1 MLVDIFSK
9 VDEMK
14 VAIEADQLGDLQV
27 FEQFC
32 IKYLGFKNVIKAL
45 FGEIC
50 NILNE
55 QKKEY
60 GQWVNVVKEVVEA
73 KYNSLKQ

>member
-32 IKYLGFKNVIKAL
+32 IKYLGFKNVIKVL
-45 FGEIC
+45 FGEI
-50 NILNE
+50 
-55 QKKEY
+55 
-60 GQWVNVVKEVVEA
+60 
-73 KYNSLKQ
+73 